1 MRAFAIEM
9 RGKILQ
15 SKTELGVLVPGGKT
29 GVLLL
34 HDVGGSAAEL
44 RPFAQALARAGWT
57 VSGPQLTGLGSESV
71 PGHGTA
77 GMLVSEAEQALSQ
90 LRRRC
95 ESVVVVGIAYGAMLA
110 LELAR
115 HNAVAV
121 QAAVLV
127 DPRAWLPRLPF
138 PLPTALSGRLKQ
150 TWIADLLAVT
160 SRLGPRPTSAGVVG
174 PAGAGDRQSGMRDTL
189 RSLSSLLDSVHAGLP
204 AVKQPVM
211 IFHQPE
217 SVRSGRDGSFMLQRR
232 LGGRVE
238 SVMSDLGPDTLRQ
251 PDQLAERSN
260 RFIAAVLEEI
270 EVRRGNEL
278 RRQQVA
284 AGRTDAA

>member
-1 MRAFAIEM
+1 M
-9 RGKILQ
+9 Q
-15 SKTELGVLVPGGKT
+15 SKTEQGVLVPGGKT

-44 RPFAQALARAGWT
+44 RPLAQAIARAGWT
-57 VSGPQLTGLGSESV
+57 VSCPQLTALGSDTEA
-71 PGHGTA
+71 GHGTA

-95 ESVVVVGIAYGAMLA
+95 DSVTVAGVAYGAMLA

-115 HNAVAV
+115 HNAAAI
-121 QAAVLV
+121 QSAVLI
-127 DPRAWLPRLPF
+127 DPRAWLPRVPF
-138 PLPTALSGRLKQ
+138 AVPSVVSGRLKQ
-150 TWIADLLAVT
+150 TWIADLVAMT
-160 SRLGPRPTSAGVVG
+160 SRLGPRVPQGSLASGLAGG
-174 PAGAGDRQSGMRDTL
+174 GASQTARDAL

-211 IFHQPE
+211 IVHRPQ
-217 SVRSGRDGSFMLQRR
+217 SVRSGRDGSFLLQRR

-238 SVMSDLGPDTLRQ
+238 SVMMDVDPDTLTH
-251 PDQLAERSN
+251 PDPLAERCN
-260 RFIAAVLEEI
+260 RFIAAVLDEI
-270 EVRRGNEL
+270 ETRRSNEL